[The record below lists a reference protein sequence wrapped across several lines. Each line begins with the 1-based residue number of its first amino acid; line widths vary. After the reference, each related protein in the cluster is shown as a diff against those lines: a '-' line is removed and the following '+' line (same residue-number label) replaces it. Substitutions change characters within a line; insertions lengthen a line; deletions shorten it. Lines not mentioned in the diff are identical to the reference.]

1 MKILQSLLYGLALAG
16 PQQDDT
22 EEMCGGVSQL
32 KKRLKSRVLKI
43 RPRSRILKNWPKY
56 KYLKNYFEKTTKN

>member
-22 EEMCGGVSQL
+22 EEMCGGVSQF
-32 KKRLKSRVLKI
+32 KKSKKSSFKKSAI
-43 RPRSRILKNWPKY
+43 SRILRNWPKY
-56 KYLKNYFEKTTKN
+56 KYKKLFWKND